1 MKYKVWLV
9 SLLLFSSLYCY
20 QRHNAIYF
28 IKNNTLEINT
38 PFSYKKYI
46 KKINGNIAKIS
57 YSTNLNN
64 SKLGTYQVIY
74 YYNHRAYPY
83 YIKVV
88 DTTKPTI
95 QEISNLTIT
104 KNSSYKLTDGLKISD
119 NSKKYN
125 LTIKSNNLNINR
137 EGNYQITYQ
146 VKDLSNNKRTFIRNI
161 KVIKEIGTSIES
173 NNKIVYLTFDDG
185 PSNNTLKILNILD
198 KYQIKATFFVT
209 GCNQKY
215 NKYIKLANDKGHTI
229 GMHSYS
235 HEYDQIYSSK
245 EAFFN
250 DLNKLKNMLYNIL
263 GYYPKYLRFPGG
275 SSNKISK
282 KYCNNIMT
290 VLTNEVIKQG
300 YQYYDWNGDTN
311 DASSNNVSCKEIITS
326 ATNETHNNIVLL
338 AHDTSLKDTTVEA
351 LESIIIY
358 YLNKG
363 YAFKAIDDNSYYI
376 HHHINN

>member
-1 MKYKVWLV
+1 MRYKVWLV
-9 SLLLFSSLYCY
+9 SLLLFSSIYCY
-20 QRHNAIYF
+20 QRFNTIYF
-28 IKNNTLEINT
+28 TKNNTLEINT
-38 PFSYKKYI
+38 PFLYKKYI
-46 KKINGNIAKIS
+46 KKINGNIDKIT

-64 SKLGTYQVIY
+64 SKLGIYQVIF
-74 YYNHRAYPY
+74 YYNHQTYPY
-83 YIKVV
+83 SIKVV

-95 QEISNLTIT
+95 KEISNLTII
-104 KNSSYKLTDGLKISD
+104 KNTPYKLTDGLKISD
-119 NSKKYN
+119 NSKQYN
-125 LTIKSNNLNINR
+125 LTIKSNNLDVNKT
-137 EGNYQITYQ
+137 GNYLITYQ
-146 VKDLSNNKRTFIRNI
+146 IKDLSNNKTTYTRNI
-161 KVIKEIGTSIES
+161 KVIKEIGTPKES
-173 NNKIVYLTFDDG
+173 KNKIVYLTFDDG

-215 NKYIKLANDKGHTI
+215 NNYIKLANDKGHTI

-235 HEYDQIYSSK
+235 HEYDQIYCSK

-250 DLNKLKNMLYNIL
+250 DLNKLKEMLYNIL

-282 KYCNNIMT
+282 EYCNNIMT
-290 VLTNEVIKQG
+290 ILTKEVIKQG

-326 ATNETHNNIVLL
+326 ATSETHNNIILL
-338 AHDTSLKDTTVEA
+338 AHDTSLKNTTVEA
-351 LESIIIY
+351 LENIINY

-363 YAFKAIDDNSYYI
+363 YVFKAIDDNSYYI
-376 HHHINN
+376 HHHLNN